1 MIEIKVTGST
11 PAEALSL
18 MCAFGLQLA
27 GLDDISA
34 QANPLMLKGS
44 EITSEKVQETPMPF
58 APVMSEPNT
67 EAPKIIPLTPAA
79 PTAPV
84 TPPAIPSA
92 PVGTAA
98 VPLAPAPA
106 ISLEQVAKAG
116 ADLISGN
123 PAKMQELVALL
134 QRFGVPAVQALKPD
148 QIGAFATELRGLG
161 AQI

>member
-18 MCAFGLQLA
+18 MRAFGLQLA
-27 GLDDISA
+27 GLDGISA
-34 QANPLMLKGS
+34 QANQLMLKGS
-44 EITSEKVQETPMPF
+44 ETAPEKAQETPMPF
-58 APVMSEPNT
+58 APVMPEPPT
-67 EAPKIIPLTPAA
+67 EAPKAIPTPPAA

>member
-18 MCAFGLQLA
+18 VCAFGLQLA

-34 QANPLMLKGS
+34 QANQLMLKGS
-44 EITSEKVQETPMPF
+44 ETAPEKTQETSVPSESAMP
-58 APVMSEPNT
+58 EPAT
-67 EAPKIIPLTPAA
+67 EAPKSPPLTPAA
-79 PTAPV
+79 PAAPA
-84 TPPAIPSA
+84 TPPAILSA

-98 VPLAPAPA
+98 VPLAPAPV

>member
-34 QANPLMLKGS
+34 QANQLMLKGS
-44 EITSEKVQETPMPF
+44 EITSDKVQETPMPF

-106 ISLEQVAKAG
+106 ISLEQVAKP
-116 ADLISGN
+116 L
-123 PAKMQELVALL
+123 P
-134 QRFGVPAVQALKPD
+134 
-148 QIGAFATELRGLG
+148 QI
-161 AQI
+161 

>member
-18 MCAFGLQLA
+18 MCAFGLQLT

-34 QANPLMLKGS
+34 QANQLMLKGS
-44 EITSEKVQETPMPF
+44 EITSDKVQETPMPF

>member
-34 QANPLMLKGS
+34 QANQLMLKGS

-67 EAPKIIPLTPAA
+67 ETPKIPLTPAA

-123 PAKMQELVALL
+123 PEKMQELVALL

>member
-34 QANPLMLKGS
+34 QAKQLMLKGS
-44 EITSEKVQETPMPF
+44 ETTPEKAQETPMPF
-58 APVMSEPNT
+58 VPVMSEPNT

-123 PAKMQELVALL
+123 PEKMQELVALL

>member
-18 MCAFGLQLA
+18 VCAFGLQLA

-34 QANPLMLKGS
+34 QANQLMLKGS
-44 EITSEKVQETPMPF
+44 ETAPEKTQETSVP
-58 APVMSEPNT
+58 SEPAMPEPGT
-67 EAPKIIPLTPAA
+67 EAPKIPPLTPAA
-79 PTAPV
+79 PAAPA

-98 VPLAPAPA
+98 VPLAPAPV